1 MVNLLTSL
9 VAASLLLS
17 GCGSLGLTQPPQ
29 TSTPVPTTSVAPA
42 MAITGPQKL
51 PVTARLIVS
60 KASTIT
66 AIDLE
71 VANTAQEQEIGLMNR
86 PSMPINHGMVFNF
99 TPPMPARFWMKNT
112 LIPLDMLFLRDGKIK
127 NIQANVPPCKA
138 DPCPNYGPENQELI
152 DQVIEL
158 NAGQAQKLGLKV
170 GDKLTIQK
178 IPPVVKKP

>member
-1 MVNLLTSL
+1 MANLLCPFM
-9 VAASLLLS
+9 VVSLLLA
-17 GCGSLGLTQPPQ
+17 GCGSLGLSE
-29 TSTPVPTTSVAPA
+29 TSKSPPTTVAPS
-42 MAITGPQKL
+42 MAISQNL

-60 KASTIT
+60 KAS
-66 AIDLE
+66 AISAIELE

-86 PSMPINHGMVFNF
+86 PSMPLNHGMVFNF
-99 TPPMPARFWMKNT
+99 TPPVPARFWMKNT

-138 DPCPNYGPENQELI
+138 DPCPNYGPDNQELI

-158 NAGQAQKLGLKV
+158 NAGQAQKLGLQV

-178 IPPVVKKP
+178 ISPVVKKP